1 MRAGRGRTPGR
12 IANTISD
19 RTKRRDK
26 DDRIKRKALQDGAA
40 MKEINMLVWITQLGV
55 SVAAPLG
62 GFTLLGLWLR
72 ERFGLGLWA
81 MLLCVALGMIGAVS
95 GLRQSLKIMEQMDR
109 QSSRKDK
116 KKETPPVSFNEHE

>member
-1 MRAGRGRTPGR
+1 
-12 IANTISD
+12 
-19 RTKRRDK
+19 
-26 DDRIKRKALQDGAA
+26 

-81 MLLCVALGMIGAVS
+81 MLLCVTLGLIGAVS
-95 GLRQSLKIMEQMDR
+95 GLRQSLKIMERMDR
-109 QSSRKDK
+109 QSGRKDK
-116 KKETPPVSFNEHE
+116 KKEAPPVSFNEHE